1 VRATQAQRR
10 ARSRAALLE
19 ATARGISRGGYGA
32 LKLDEVAAEAGYTRG
47 ALYHQ
52 FADKD
57 ALVLATVAWVR
68 ETWEAEVGVVLGGDA
83 GLAPADALVELA
95 RRHAVYCRR
104 DVAGVMLALRV
115 EAGAADGPI
124 GAAVRAQVGDL
135 VQRVRKLILA
145 GRRDG
150 SIAAGPSATVVA
162 GSALAAIE
170 AAVFALRG
178 RTDTVDEEVAQRIVR
193 GLLLGERRERL

>member
-1 VRATQAQRR
+1 VSTQAERR
-10 ARSRAALLE
+10 AASRAALLE
-19 ATARGISRGGYGA
+19 ATARGISRVGYGA

-52 FADKD
+52 FKDRD

-68 ETWEAEVGVVLGGDA
+68 ETWEAEVGTVLQDDA
-83 GLAPADALVELA
+83 RDPVDALTELA

-104 DVAGVMLALRV
+104 DVAGVMIALRV
-115 EAGAADGPI
+115 EAGAPGHPI
-124 GAAVRAQVGDL
+124 GAAVRAQVDDL
-135 VQRVRKLILA
+135 VQRVRRLILA

-150 SIAAGPSATVVA
+150 TIGPGPSATVLA

-170 AAVFALRG
+170 AATIALRG
-178 RTDTVDEEVAQRIVR
+178 RTDSADEEVAQRIVR
-193 GLLLGERRERL
+193 GLLLG